1 MINRHPKKREEIN
14 QKRNDLGQNEGF
26 GSVNGDGSMQ
36 MTNVLSTM
44 PSTLLKL
51 NEAVTLSV

>member
-1 MINRHPKKREEIN
+1 MINRRPKKKEEIN

-26 GSVNGDGSMQ
+26 GSVDGDDSTQ
-36 MTNVLSTM
+36 MTNVLSVM

-51 NEAVTLSV
+51 NEAMTLSV